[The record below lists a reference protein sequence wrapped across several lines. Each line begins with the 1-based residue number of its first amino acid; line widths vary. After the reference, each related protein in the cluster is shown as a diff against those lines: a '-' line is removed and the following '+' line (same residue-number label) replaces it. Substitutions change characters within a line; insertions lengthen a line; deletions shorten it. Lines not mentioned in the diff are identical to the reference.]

1 MTMGANL
8 PIAILPGIVTELGR
22 VFELLLRNI
31 RAESAQRL
39 VVSQGAP
46 GNGIVAVAE
55 THEAAK
61 AHDGVSH
68 ASRQLVNNEVID
80 LTDIPALGSIDRGSV
95 DIFARNASMVW
106 MSSCT
111 CHGVP
116 P

>member
-80 LTDIPALGSIDRGSV
+80 LTDIPALGSTPRMFLNRLSDGTLRQCRPL
-95 DIFARNASMVW
+95 FPRQLL
-106 MSSCT
+106 
-111 CHGVP
+111 
-116 P
+116 